1 MENSMSITTIL
12 ERERELDDLVKVC
25 LDELEVID
33 IHGQVYSIPLS
44 HLTNAEQV
52 LSLIHIFILVTRRVA
67 VHISH
72 QFCNGIK
79 ED

>member
-33 IHGQVYSIPLS
+33 IHGQIYSIPLS
-44 HLTNAEQV
+44 HLRKVRISGE
-52 LSLIHIFILVTRRVA
+52 ILL
-67 VHISH
+67 
-72 QFCNGIK
+72 G
-79 ED
+79 

>member
-33 IHGQVYSIPLS
+33 ILDRF
-44 HLTNAEQV
+44 T
-52 LSLIHIFILVTRRVA
+52 
-67 VHISH
+67 
-72 QFCNGIK
+72 QFLFPT
-79 ED
+79 